1 MLHRSPHGRG
11 CWKGYLKRPLVSC
24 PIALQDRLR
33 YFLFEL
39 LYSDGFDLTKATLHD
54 RKDLLRHILA
64 RLRQNAPIRFSA
76 HLETDGPTM
85 LPHACRFG
93 LDGIIFKQHSCGAM
107 RTGMRNF
114 RRPLG
119 EVGA

>member
-1 MLHRSPHGRG
+1 MAPRAR
-11 CWKGYLKRPLVSC
+11 WTRYLKRHLVSC

-39 LYSDGFDLTKATLHD
+39 LYSDGFDLTKATPLD

-64 RLRQNAPIRFSA
+64 GLRQNAPIRFSD

-85 LPHACRFG
+85 LAHACRFG
-93 LDGIIFKQHSCGAM
+93 LDGITVKQHPCGAM

-114 RRPLG
+114 RRSQSLIT
-119 EVGA
+119 